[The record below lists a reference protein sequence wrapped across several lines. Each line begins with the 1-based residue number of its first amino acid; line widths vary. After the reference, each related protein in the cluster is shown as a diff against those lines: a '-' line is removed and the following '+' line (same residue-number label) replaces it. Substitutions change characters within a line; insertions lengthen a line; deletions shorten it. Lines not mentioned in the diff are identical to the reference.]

1 MVDFYGEDEQNRVV
15 GATEK
20 RQRAQKYSA
29 AAKRSFSS
37 HTKPV
42 SPSIAVAIAFVVSCG
57 LAMLLTEGPIATGLG
72 FSVFPAIDQFLFG
85 PGNPD
90 IAGSPDVNRL
100 IAVLIRGLAIF
111 VAFGIPPLLTQVW
124 QTMLSKQGLNPYIA
138 TWMTMVSLA
147 LAGYIV
153 FGVL

>member
-1 MVDFYGEDEQNRVV
+1 MVDFYGEEDQNRLV
-15 GATEK
+15 GAAEK
-20 RQRAQKYSA
+20 RKRALKYSE
-29 AAKRSFSS
+29 AAKKSFST
-37 HTKPV
+37 HNKPV
-42 SPSIAVAIAFVVSCG
+42 SPSIAIAIAFVVSCG

-72 FSVFPAIDQFLFG
+72 FSILPSIDPFLFG

-100 IAVLIRGLAIF
+100 VAVLIRGLAIF
-111 VAFGIPPLLTQVW
+111 VAFGIPPLLTQAW
-124 QTMLSKQGLNPYIA
+124 QTLLSKQGLNPYIA